1 MSKCRQCQVIVRDD
15 TQICPLCRCVL
26 DADTGSQNKYPD
38 IWAKNHVLKL
48 LIRIYLFVAIVLEGV
63 LVFINYRYFP
73 NVHWSVI
80 VGAILAYIYLTLA
93 YTVSNSRSGYRMKIV
108 VGTAVAVLM
117 LAVIDHE
124 FGNKGWSMNYVLP
137 AALLV
142 VDVAILFLLIF
153 NRKNWQSYIGLEILM
168 VLFSLIPI
176 VLMRIGYIVAPVLSY
191 LALAVSFC
199 LFLGTMIIG
208 GRRATTELRRKFH
221 IK

>member
-26 DADTGSQNKYPD
+26 DADDQAHDKYPD

-48 LIRIYLFVAIVLEGV
+48 LIRIYLFTAIVLEGV

-73 NVHWSVI
+73 DTHWSVI

-93 YTVSNSRSGYRMKIV
+93 YTVSYSRAGYRRKIV
-108 VGTAVAVLM
+108 VGVAVAVLL
-117 LAVIDHE
+117 LALIDHE
-124 FGNKGWSMNYVLP
+124 MGNKGWSMNYVLP
-137 AALLV
+137 AALLA
-142 VDVAILFLLIF
+142 VDVTILFLLIF
-153 NRKNWQSYIGLEILM
+153 NRKNWQSYIAFEIVM
-168 VLFSLIPI
+168 VFFSLIPI
-176 VLMRIGYIVAPVLSY
+176 VLMRVGYIVAPMLSY
-191 LALAVSFC
+191 LALAVSVC

-221 IK
+221 MK